1 MKKVIGIILCLAFVV
16 FLFGCQSSNNNNFSN
31 NNAIIPPQPEG
42 DNKTMVVYFSA
53 TGNTDKI
60 AQLIAEVTGG
70 KLARILPAR
79 EYSKEDLNYSDKSS
93 RATSEQNDPKARPEI
108 ANDISLEGCETLYL
122 GYPIWLGQAPRI
134 MSTFVENH
142 DLTGITVIPFC
153 TSGSSDIANS
163 DDNLAAVAG
172 KGNWRQGKRFSGS
185 AGKSDIEKWIGE
197 NNNMNKSLH
206 LSIDNREVPVT
217 WEANRSVAALQQLA
231 SGTDL
236 TVRMSRY
243 GGFEQVGPLGHRLVS
258 DDVQTSTSYG
268 DIVLY
273 SGNQIVIFF
282 GSNSWSYTRLG
293 HVDLSE
299 REMRE
304 LLDHDRVTAVIS
316 TK

>member
-1 MKKVIGIILCLAFVV
+1 MHRTLKLILCLLIAVS
-16 FLFGCQSSNNNNFSN
+16 LFACHSSNNADNDSS
-31 NNAIIPPQPEG
+31 APSEG
-42 DNKTMVVYFSA
+42 GDGSKTMVVYFSA

-70 KLARILPAR
+70 KLARILPAK
-79 EYSKEDLNYSDKSS
+79 EYSREDLNYSDKSS

-108 ANDISLEGCETLYL
+108 ANDISLTGCETLYL
-122 GYPIWLGQAPRI
+122 GYPIWWGQAPRI
-134 MSTFVENH
+134 MSSFVESH

-153 TSGSSDIANS
+153 TSGSSDIADS
-163 DDNLAAVAG
+163 DDNLADVAG
-172 KGNWRQGKRFSGS
+172 RGNWKPGKRFSGS
-185 AGKSDIEKWIGE
+185 AGKSEIEKWIGD

-206 LSIDNREVPVT
+206 LSINDREVPVT
-217 WEANRSVAALQQLA
+217 WEANRSVAALKQLA
-231 SGTDL
+231 SDKEI
-236 TVRMSRY
+236 TVKMSRY
-243 GGFEQVGPLGHRLVS
+243 GGFEQVGPLGSRLVS

-299 REMRE
+299 GEMRE
-304 LLDHDRVTAVIS
+304 LLDHDSVTAVIS
-316 TK
+316 AK